1 MDNIIVIVA
10 LFIVGLVC
18 IVKGG
23 DWFVDSAA
31 WLAEVTGIPK
41 FIIGATIVSVATT
54 LPELIVSVMA
64 AVDTPPKVDMAVGN
78 AVGSVIANTGLILA
92 ISLLFIP
99 SVVNKKQFT
108 SKSLLLIAACAAL
121 LVFCIFGHQVT
132 IWAGLVMLLIFA
144 LYIWD
149 NLRQG
154 KAEAAAEKRTPFD
167 KSELPKRILFFVLG
181 AAGIVVGARLLVDN
195 GSALARILGVPENI
209 IALTFVAIGTSLP
222 ELVTAITAIVKKQSS
237 LSVGNIIGANVID
250 LTLILPICALVSGG
264 SLPVNDQ
271 TWQLDMPVCM
281 AVTLVAMVP
290 TLITGKLRRWQGG
303 LLLGGYAAYLAVM
316 IILL

>member
-1 MDNIIVIVA
+1 MEIFIA
-10 LFIVGLVC
+10 ALLFIIGLVC

-41 FIIGATIVSVATT
+41 FIVGATIVSVATT

-64 AVDTPPKVDMAVGN
+64 ALDKKVDMAVGN

-92 ISLLFIP
+92 ISLLFTFGT
-99 SVVNKKQFT
+99 VNKKHFT
-108 SKSLLLIAACAAL
+108 SKAILLIAACTAL
-121 LVFCIFGHQVT
+121 LVFCISGQVT
-132 IWAGLVMLLIFA
+132 VWAGLVLLVIFL

-154 KAEAAAEKRTPFD
+154 KADMGGEQKLPFD
-167 KSELPKRILFFVLG
+167 KAELPKRILFFILG
-181 AAGIVVGARLLVDN
+181 AAGIVIGARLLVDN
-195 GSALARILGVPENI
+195 GSELARILGVPENI

-250 LTLILPICALVSGG
+250 LTLILPVCALISGG
-264 SLPVNDQ
+264 SLPVNAQ
-271 TWQLDMPVCM
+271 TWQLDMPVCL

-303 LLLGGYAAYLAVM
+303 VLLVGYAAYLAVM
-316 IILL
+316 ILL

>member
-1 MDNIIVIVA
+1 MDNIFVIVL
-10 LFIVGLVC
+10 LFLVGLVC

-54 LPELIVSVMA
+54 LPELIVSAMA
-64 AVDTPPKVDMAVGN
+64 AAEQKVDMAVGN

-92 ISLLFIP
+92 VSLLFIP
-99 SVVNKKQFT
+99 NVVNKKHFS
-108 SKSLLLIAACAAL
+108 SKALLLIAACAAL
-121 LVFCIFGHQVT
+121 LIFCLSGQVT
-132 IWAGLVMLLIFA
+132 LWAGLVLLVIFV

-154 KAEAAAEKRTPFD
+154 KAGSAAEERTPFD
-167 KSELPKRILFFVLG
+167 KAELPKRILFFLLG
-181 AAGIVVGARLLVDN
+181 AAGIVIGARLLVDN

-250 LTLILPICALVSGG
+250 LTLILPICALISGG
-264 SLPVNDQ
+264 SLPVNQQ
-271 TWQLDMPVCM
+271 TWQLDMPVCL
-281 AVTLVAMVP
+281 ALTLVAMIP
-290 TLITGKLRRWQGG
+290 TLFTGKLRRWQGG
-303 LLLGGYAAYLAVM
+303 VLLVGYAAYLAVM
-316 IILL
+316 LILL

>member
-1 MDNIIVIVA
+1 MEFVVPVL
-10 LFIVGLVC
+10 LFLLGLVC

-64 AVDTPPKVDMAVGN
+64 ALEKKVDMAVGN

-92 ISLLFIP
+92 LSLLFIP
-99 SVVNKKQFT
+99 CAVNRKQF
-108 SKSLLLIAACAAL
+108 KNKALLLIAACAAL
-121 LVFCIFGHQVT
+121 LLFCLSGQVT
-132 IWAGLVMLLIFA
+132 LWAGLILLAVFL
-144 LYIWD
+144 LYIGD

-154 KAEAAAEKRTPFD
+154 KADSGGQERTPFD
-167 KSELPKRILFFVLG
+167 PKAAPRRILFFILG
-181 AAGIVVGARLLVDN
+181 AAGIVIGARLLVDN
-195 GSALARILGVPENI
+195 GSLLAEMLGVPENI

-237 LSVGNIIGANVID
+237 LSIGNIVGANIID
-250 LTLILPICALVSGG
+250 LTLILPVCALISGG

-271 TWQLDMPVCM
+271 TWTLDLPVCL
-281 AVTLVAMVP
+281 AFTLIAMVP
-290 TLITGKLRRWQGG
+290 ALVSGRLRRWQGVV
-303 LLLGGYAAYLAVM
+303 LLVGYAAYLAVM
-316 IILL
+316 ILL

>member
-1 MDNIIVIVA
+1 MEIFIA
-10 LFIVGLVC
+10 ALLFIIGLVC

-41 FIIGATIVSVATT
+41 FIVGATIVSVATT

-64 AVDTPPKVDMAVGN
+64 ALDKKVDMAVGN

-92 ISLLFIP
+92 ISLLFTFGA
-99 SVVNKKQFT
+99 VNKKHFT
-108 SKSLLLIAACAAL
+108 SKAILLIAACTAL
-121 LVFCIFGHQVT
+121 LVFCISGQVT
-132 IWAGLVMLLIFA
+132 VWAGLVLLVIFL

-154 KAEAAAEKRTPFD
+154 KADMGGEQKLPFD
-167 KSELPKRILFFVLG
+167 KAELPKRILFFILG
-181 AAGIVVGARLLVDN
+181 AAGIVIGARLLVDN
-195 GSALARILGVPENI
+195 GSELARILGVPENI

-250 LTLILPICALVSGG
+250 LTLILPVCALVSGG
-264 SLPVNDQ
+264 SLPVNAQ
-271 TWQLDMPVCM
+271 TWQLDMPVCL

-303 LLLGGYAAYLAVM
+303 VLLGGYAAYLAVM
-316 IILL
+316 ILL